1 MDAPEIQLD
10 NPVFL
15 DFRLPEIRKRPDTVS
30 SEQAAGSI
38 KFFGRN
44 HQLMKNAIMLVS
56 GHIAGVWE
64 FKKSAAFIILSV
76 KPVSKRKPDIP

>member
-1 MDAPEIQLD
+1 
-10 NPVFL
+10 
-15 DFRLPEIRKRPDTVS
+15 
-30 SEQAAGSI
+30 
-38 KFFGRN
+38 
-44 HQLMKNAIMLVS
+44 MKNAIMLVS